1 MFKITGY
8 FIFLYYLLFESL
20 EKSNMADLEVL
31 YNSDCPVCD
40 REIRHYKKLA
50 KNDIT
55 FTPIT
60 PETAELWNLTEDQAA
75 KKLHAKL
82 DGKQINGV
90 DAFQEIWNKLPYY
103 RFLSKVI
110 GIWPIKSI
118 SNLIYLGLLAPLLFK
133 FHKYRNKV

>member
-1 MFKITGY
+1 
-8 FIFLYYLLFESL
+8 
-20 EKSNMADLEVL
+20 MADLEVL

-82 DGKQINGV
+82 DGKQIN
-90 DAFQEIWNKLPYY
+90 DFKKPWNFSY
-103 RFLSKVI
+103 
-110 GIWPIKSI
+110 G
-118 SNLIYLGLLAPLLFK
+118 
-133 FHKYRNKV
+133 H

>member
-20 EKSNMADLEVL
+20 GKSNMADLEVL

-75 KKLHAKL
+75 KNYML
-82 DGKQINGV
+82 N
-90 DAFQEIWNKLPYY
+90 
-103 RFLSKVI
+103 
-110 GIWPIKSI
+110 
-118 SNLIYLGLLAPLLFK
+118 
-133 FHKYRNKV
+133 